1 MLNKQQIKQTLIL
14 GWPISLQ
21 NILVTLLSMIDV
33 VMVSHLGDA
42 AIGAVGLGNRVMFV
56 VMVII
61 LGLSWG
67 VGILAAQYYGAGQTK
82 RIRLNILIGS
92 IYAIIALIPIIVL
105 NIFYAD
111 SILALGTD
119 NQDVISLGQ
128 SYLWITMP
136 SVIFVAITQ
145 VIENALRSINQVK
158 LPLIFSVVS
167 IILNVILNYWLING
181 GLGVEAMGVSG
192 AALATTLSRLF
203 QMLILLAILK
213 YIKHELSVK
222 MSDFA
227 LLGNKTDWTKLL
239 KLIVPIMLSSGV
251 WSLGTFCYQLIYSRM
266 GINELTVISMLL
278 PIEALIVSLFFGI
291 ASACSIMVGQHLGAN
306 RKSEAWNTA
315 KTFALLSPFVAIFVG
330 ILLLLAQEYIL
341 LPYQGASA
349 ESLALANQAFVVI
362 TLLSWMKVINMTL
375 AMGVLRAGGD
385 NRFCLITDTTAM
397 WCVALPLTFLAAFYW
412 QFAFV
417 YVLLFSYSED
427 FIKAFMFGIR
437 VKNKRWMNN
446 LADKN

>member
-82 RIRLNILIGS
+82 KIRLNILIGS
-92 IYAIIALIPIIVL
+92 IYGIIALIPIIVL

-119 NQDVISLGQ
+119 NEEVISLGQ

-136 SVIFVAITQ
+136 SVIFVAVTQ

-181 GLGVEAMGVSG
+181 GLGVDAMGVSG

-203 QMLILLAILK
+203 QMLILLVILK
-213 YIKHELSVK
+213 HIKHELSVK
-222 MSDFA
+222 RSDFA
-227 LLGNKTDWTKLL
+227 LLGNMADWTKLL
-239 KLIVPIMLSSGV
+239 KLIAPIMLSSGV

-266 GINELTVISMLL
+266 GINELAVISMLL
-278 PIEALIVSLFFGI
+278 PVEALIVSLFFGI

-306 RKSEAWNTA
+306 RKAEAWNTA

-330 ILLLLAQEYIL
+330 LLLLLAQKYIL
-341 LPYQGASA
+341 MPYQGASA

-385 NRFCLITDTTAM
+385 NRYCLITDATAM

-412 QFAFV
+412 QLAFV
-417 YVLLFSYSED
+417 YVLLISYSED
-427 FIKAFMFGIR
+427 LIKAFMFGIR
-437 VKNKRWMNN
+437 VKNKRWMKN
-446 LADKN
+446 LT

>member
-1 MLNKQQIKQTLIL
+1 MLNKQQIKQTLKL

-33 VMVSHLGDA
+33 VMVSHLGDT

-67 VGILAAQYYGAGQTK
+67 VGILAAQYHGAGQTK

-119 NQDVISLGQ
+119 NKEVISLGQ

-158 LPLIFSVVS
+158 LPLIFSIVS

-222 MSDFA
+222 RSDFT
-227 LLGNKTDWTKLL
+227 LLNNKADWIKLL
-239 KLIVPIMLSSGV
+239 KLISPIMLSSGV

-266 GINELTVISMLL
+266 GINELAVISMLL

-306 RKSEAWNTA
+306 RKIEAWNTA
-315 KTFALLSPFVAIFVG
+315 KTFALFSPFIAMFVG
-330 ILLLLAQEYIL
+330 LLLLLTQEYIL

-349 ESLALANQAFVVI
+349 ESLALANQVFLVI

-397 WCVALPLTFLAAFYW
+397 WCIALPLTFLAAFYW
-412 QFAFV
+412 ELAFV
-417 YVLLFSYSED
+417 YVVLISYSED
-427 FIKAFMFGIR
+427 LIKAFMFGIR

-446 LADKN
+446 LT